1 MRALGLGSLVIAILA
16 MTALLDRD
24 SGVAIWL
31 ELRKDL
37 ATSTDRVDLLFA
49 QNDSLR
55 REIELLEVDPTA
67 MDRAIREELDLA
79 LPGEVIFRFRPS
91 RGGHPAANRA
101 GAVGDGSESET
112 FSRTREA
119 REQDRESR

>member
-1 MRALGLGSLVIAILA
+1 VKALGLGSLVIAILA

-31 ELRKDL
+31 ELREDL
-37 ATSTDRVDLLFA
+37 ATSADRVDLLIA

-55 REIELLEVDPTA
+55 REIELLEADPTA

-79 LPGEVIFRFRPS
+79 MPGEVIFRFLPS
-91 RGGHPAANRA
+91 ANSTE
-101 GAVGDGSESET
+101 GASGSRTSFSSET
-112 FSRTREA
+112 RDA
-119 REQDRESR
+119 RGQDRESR

>member
-1 MRALGLGSLVIAILA
+1 MKALGLGSLVIAILA

-31 ELRKDL
+31 ELREDL
-37 ATSTDRVDLLFA
+37 AISTDRVDLLIA

-55 REIELLEVDPTA
+55 REIELLEADPTA

-79 LPGEVIFRFRPS
+79 LPGEVIFRFLPTAHS
-91 RGGHPAANRA
+91 VEAGGA
-101 GAVGDGSESET
+101 GRTSFARV
-112 FSRTREA
+112 TREA
-119 REQDRESR
+119 RVQDRESR

>member
-1 MRALGLGSLVIAILA
+1 MRALGLGSLVIVIMA

-31 ELRKDL
+31 ELRDDL
-37 ATSTDRVDLLFA
+37 AISTDRVDLLLA

-55 REIELLEVDPTA
+55 REIELLEADPTA

-79 LPGEVIFRFRPS
+79 LPGEVIFRFL
-91 RGGHPAANRA
+91 PAASARP
-101 GAVGDGSESET
+101 GDARGESDRDT
-112 FSRTREA
+112 FRRTRDA